1 MCTGHRFQLLSA
13 LRTGRSLG
21 ATAFSW
27 LGATELGE
35 CHRRLHAELSSLAL
49 AKQMFSSFL
58 YVHHASRV
66 APLLIEQ
73 IAISLGGVCRNSF
86 RVTFHMAKKTAKQL
100 KAAAQLAKLNKDN
113 SKASS
118 KAPTG
123 GVSVSSLQVI
133 LLLMHQTVA

>member
-1 MCTGHRFQLLSA
+1 M
-13 LRTGRSLG
+13 G

-49 AKQMFSSFL
+49 AKQMLSSFF
-58 YVHHASRV
+58 YVHHDSRV
-66 APLLIEQ
+66 SPLLIAQ

-100 KAAAQLAKLNKDN
+100 KAAAQLAKLHNNK

-118 KAPTG
+118 KAPSG
-123 GVSVSSLQVI
+123 GVSVSAVQVV
-133 LLLMHQTVA
+133 LLFVHQIVA

>member
-1 MCTGHRFQLLSA
+1 M
-13 LRTGRSLG
+13 
-21 ATAFSW
+21 
-27 LGATELGE
+27 
-35 CHRRLHAELSSLAL
+35 HAELSSLAL
-49 AKQMFSSFL
+49 VKQMLSSFF

-100 KAAAQLAKLNKDN
+100 KAAAQLAKLHNNK

-123 GVSVSSLQVI
+123 GANVSALQVRM
-133 LLLMHQTVA
+133 LLKY